1 MECYQFTLDLSGNSA
16 IPSQYKIGLRE
27 VCKWISHQA
36 KNQRDIQV
44 TNHYHRGCYNVQT
57 GDKKTA
63 EFLKTF
69 VLEINWNGK
78 THRVALK
85 PSMPDKPRI
94 WVRFWG
100 TCRGVSWRTRI
111 STGCSRP
118 PVLTSCGRRRSAN
131 TSNPTF
137 STDNDRRY
145 VNVDRA
151 TSSASTSG

>member
-100 TCRGVSWRTRI
+100 TCRGVMAQLENAHFDRMLEAA
-111 STGCSRP
+111 G
-118 PVLTSCGRRRSAN
+118 LTSCG
-131 TSNPTF
+131 
-137 STDNDRRY
+137 
-145 VNVDRA
+145 
-151 TSSASTSG
+151 